1 MNTELLRPRYW
12 PVWLGLG
19 VLRLLVALPARLQLR
34 LGAACG
40 QFASQFNQHRRRIV
54 AINLQLCFPDLDQG
68 ERERLLEAHFAALG
82 MGVIE
87 TAAAWWAS
95 DTAIAQH
102 GTLEGLEHLD
112 AVLAE
117 GRGVLLLTA
126 HFTTLELGARYIAM
140 QRPFHALYRAHD
152 NPAYQA
158 VMRRWRERR
167 SRLPPITRKN
177 MRDLLRALRQGRIV
191 WYALDQDFSDEA
203 GVFVPFFGVPTLTL
217 TATTR
222 LVRLTGARVVPY
234 FPCRLPDGRY
244 QVRILPVLDGFGE
257 DEVQDAA
264 RINALIEAAVR
275 NCPEQYFWV
284 HRRFKTRPAGYPEV
298 YA

>member
-19 VLRLLVALPARLQLR
+19 LLRLLVILPARLQLR

-40 QFASQFNQHRRRIV
+40 QLASQFNQRRRQIV
-54 AINLQLCFPDLDQG
+54 AINLRLCFPDLDQG

-95 DTAIAQH
+95 DAAIARR

-158 VMRRWRERR
+158 VMRHWRERR

-264 RINALIEAAVR
+264 HINALIEAAVR
-275 NCPEQYFWV
+275 HCPEQYFWV